1 MAQLLIR
8 RLDDDVKERL
18 RSRAKAHGVSMEE
31 EARTILV
38 DQLAPT
44 EQQDTRGLGTKIADL
59 FRHID
64 WEGEELP
71 RLPHQPYKPFSFD
84 E

>member
-18 RSRAKAHGVSMEE
+18 RDRAKAHGVSMEE
-31 EARTILV
+31 EARTILAN
-38 DQLAPT
+38 QLAAK
-44 EQQDTRGLGTKIADL
+44 EQREAGGLGTKIADL

-71 RLPHQPYKPFSFD
+71 QIPREPLKPFSFD